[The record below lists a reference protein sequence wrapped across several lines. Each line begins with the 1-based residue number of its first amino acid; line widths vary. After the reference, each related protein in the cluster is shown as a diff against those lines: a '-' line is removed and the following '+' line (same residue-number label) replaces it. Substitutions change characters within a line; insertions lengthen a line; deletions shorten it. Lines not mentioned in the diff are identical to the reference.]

1 MDMKIFL
8 KILIFSAFAIS
19 CQNADKKDNNQ
30 LITFDLKELPEVTS
44 VKLSDL
50 GFTDIEYIPLETNE
64 QSIISGTDDL
74 LTRDKIVIGERN
86 YLMQRFSTI
95 LEFKTDGKFITRIGT
110 KGRGPNEFTAAHDV
124 NINKTSSDI
133 YLLARW
139 QKKFLVYSANGKLLR
154 TFPFTFS
161 PSEFQFI
168 DDKILCYSEN
178 HMGDIQNSYTLI
190 DTTGRVI
197 KFFPNKYPFKN
208 HDAYGIIGENLFYR
222 FGNKLFK
229 KEVYS
234 DTIYLY
240 DNESFR
246 PHMVIQVGEKLI
258 SPEARTEFESRYLA
272 ENFIIPLNLFE
283 FGDYVYYEFVYK
295 YVVPND
301 VLIYSFIGSK
311 INNFKAVINTGQ
323 GFTNDLDGGLN
334 ILPKTIKDDNTIVGW
349 VDVLKLKAHVAS
361 EEFKNS
367 KPKYPEKKKELEKLA
382 NSLKETDNPGL
393 MLVRLKK

>member
-1 MDMKIFL
+1 MKLFRKSLI
-8 KILIFSAFAIS
+8 ILLFVFSF
-19 CQNADKKDNNQ
+19 QGVNNQ
-30 LITFDLKELPEVTS
+30 GNDNVKTFDLKKIPKIS
-44 VKLSDL
+44 SIRLSDL
-50 GFTDIEYIPLETNE
+50 GFVDIEYIQLESNE
-64 QSIISGTDDL
+64 QCMISSLDDL
-74 LTRDKIVIGERN
+74 DPGNKLVFGERN
-86 YLMQRFSTI
+86 CIIQQYSTI

-110 KGRGPNEFTAAHDV
+110 KGRGPNEFTAVHDV
-124 NINKTSSDI
+124 NICARNQDL

-139 QKKFLVYSANGKLLR
+139 QKKFFVYAENGKLLR
-154 TFPFTFS
+154 TFPVTFS

-190 DTTGRVI
+190 DTNGKVI

-208 HDAYGIIGENLFYR
+208 HDAYGIKGENLFYM
-222 FGNKLFK
+222 FDNKLFK

-240 DNESFR
+240 DNGTFT

-258 SPEARTEFESRYLA
+258 SPESRTKFESRYLA

-283 FGDYVYYEFVYK
+283 FGDYIYYEFVYK
-295 YVVPND
+295 YVIPND

-311 INNFKAVINTGQ
+311 INNFKVIINTGQ
-323 GFTNDLDGGLN
+323 GFTNDLDGGPGFF
-334 ILPKTIKDDNTIVGW
+334 PKTIKDDNTIIGW
-349 VDVLKLKAHVAS
+349 VDAQKLKSHVAS

-367 KPKYPEKKKELEKLA
+367 KPKYPGKKKELEKLA
-382 NSLKETDNPGL
+382 NSLKETDNPV
-393 MLVRLKK
+393 LVLVSLKK